1 MDIIENKY
9 FEQLKTFIENHNFF
23 LIAGHKDPDGDC
35 IASNMGIAAIVE
47 HFGKEYQLL
56 SAGPFK
62 RNEIAK
68 FQKKYTNKIAFLDE
82 SDRKKT
88 GLIITDCSE
97 IQRLGEID
105 GDLTGLDTFIIDHHK
120 TAGLPE
126 NAEGYIN
133 ADAPACAYL
142 VQLFYENIVGP
153 VPEKIAKILFFGI
166 GTDTGYFRFLTSDK
180 KESIDLF
187 MAAARLV
194 SYGANPRLIYNEIN
208 YGKPYSTRKLLGIL
222 LDKAETYH
230 NGKLIVTY
238 ETMEDTKN
246 HGIEG
251 RDSDA
256 LYSLLLSVKDVE
268 AVAFIR
274 QDTPT
279 TCTAGLRSIDRVD
292 VSAVAAKFGGGGHKN
307 ASGLSTDGVL
317 DKLIPEI
324 VKEFGKVL

>member
-1 MDIIENKY
+1 M
-9 FEQLKTFIENHNFF
+9 H
-23 LIAGHKDPDGDC
+23 DC
-35 IASNMGIAAIVE
+35 QYPKPIDLVTKQMV
-47 HFGKEYQLL
+47 LL
-56 SAGPFK
+56 SFFSVLLVFTSVFGFDS
-62 RNEIAK
+62 
-68 FQKKYTNKIAFLDE
+68 L
-82 SDRKKT
+82 
-88 GLIITDCSE
+88 GLIKSVIC
-97 IQRLGEID
+97 
-105 GDLTGLDTFIIDHHK
+105 
-120 TAGLPE
+120 
-126 NAEGYIN
+126 
-133 ADAPACAYL
+133 L
-142 VQLFYENIVGP
+142 VLSFNLVSKSDETSF
-153 VPEKIAKILFFGI
+153 KAKLYSLS
-166 GTDTGYFRFLTSDK
+166 DSLTSLLDCL
-180 KESIDLF
+180 IDAVL
-187 MAAARLV
+187 
-194 SYGANPRLIYNEIN
+194 SP
-208 YGKPYSTRKLLGIL
+208 IL